1 MQSSQPTKQILRQ
14 RNRALK
20 KMGVKIPKKIRAQ
33 RQPKK
38 QGRRNKQNRNTRSM
52 AQRNPG
58 IDRFP
63 LGNRQGTGFGRRKT
77 IIVSESEFISEVA
90 VSNQPNFNV
99 ALNLPINPGQASTF
113 PWLSTIAKQ
122 YEKYCFRSLQFVY
135 KPEVTQFN
143 PTSSAQGKVMLSCDY
158 DASDAPPAS
167 KQQVEDTD
175 PHADCMPYERLSLS
189 LDPRELHK
197 NSDARFVRPAGLPG
211 GNDIKT
217 YDCGNL
223 YVSNQG
229 QTGNG
234 VNLGELHV
242 VYTVELSVPILESQT
257 KAPTNYQ
264 VTSFQDTSASLTT
277 STPYQPLLAAAASTT
292 VVNVN
297 GLGVVNT
304 AGSIVPPPGNY
315 TYSANV
321 QFVGSGGYAL
331 TYATLQLLKNGNIQN
346 QGTWTD
352 TGSVVATFPISISGF
367 ITCNGTDA
375 ITLNVEATF
384 GTGSQ
389 AATTVFT
396 LVAN

>member
-1 MQSSQPTKQILRQ
+1 MRSSQPTKQILRE
-14 RNRALK
+14 RSRALK
-20 KMGVKIPKKIRAQ
+20 KLGVKNPKKTRAQ

-63 LGNRQGTGFGRRKT
+63 LGNRQGTGFGKRKR
-77 IIVSESEFISEVA
+77 ILISESEFISEIAVA
-90 VSNQPNFNV
+90 NEPNFNV

-122 YEKYCFRSLQFVY
+122 YEKYCFKSLQFVY
-135 KPEVTQFN
+135 KPEVTQYN
-143 PTSSAQGKVMLSCDY
+143 PTSSAVGKVMLSCDY
-158 DASDAPPAS
+158 DASDSPPNS

-175 PHADCMPYERLSLS
+175 PHADCMPYERMSLF
-189 LDPRELHK
+189 LNPDELHK
-197 NSDARFVRPAGLPG
+197 NSDAKFVRPAGLPG
-211 GNDIKT
+211 SSDIKT

-242 VYTVELSVPILESQT
+242 VYTVELSVPVLEST
-257 KAPTNYQ
+257 NKAPVNYS
-264 VTSFQDTSASLTT
+264 VTSLQDTSAALTT
-277 STPYQPLLAAAASTT
+277 ATAYQPLLAAAASTT

-297 GLGVVNT
+297 GIGVVNT

-315 TYSANV
+315 FWTSSA
-321 QFVGSGGYAL
+321 QFVCSGLYMTQCAL
-331 TYATLQLLKNGNIQN
+331 EFEKNGNV
-346 QGTWTD
+346 QGPVGYLYSNAYLGEECTLNLS
-352 TGSVVATFPISISGF
+352 GYIS
-367 ITCNGTDA
+367 CNGTDA
-375 ITLNVEATF
+375 ITLVVQSSFAS
-384 GTGSQ
+384 GTV
-389 AATTVFT
+389 ACTTV
-396 LVAN
+396 LNLMAI

>member
-1 MQSSQPTKQILRQ
+1 
-14 RNRALK
+14 
-20 KMGVKIPKKIRAQ
+20 MGVLIPKTRAQ

-38 QGRRNKQNRNTRSM
+38 QGRSKKQNRNTRSM

-63 LGNRQGTGFGRRKT
+63 RGNRQGTGFGKRKT
-77 IIVSESEFISEVA
+77 ILISESEYISEIAVA
-90 VSNQPNFNV
+90 NQPSFNV
-99 ALNLPINPGQASTF
+99 PLNLPINPGQASTF

-122 YEKYCFRSLQFVY
+122 YEKYCFKSLQFVY

-143 PTSSAQGKVMLSCDY
+143 PTSSAVGKVMLSCDY
-158 DASDAPPAS
+158 DAADPPPAS

-175 PHADCMPYERLSLS
+175 PHADCMPYEKMTLI
-189 LDPRELHK
+189 LDPRECHK
-197 NSDARFVRPAGLPG
+197 NSDAKFVRPAGLPG

-257 KAPTNYQ
+257 KAPNNLQ
-264 VTSFQDTSASLTT
+264 VTSFQDTSAAITT
-277 STPYQPLLAAAASTT
+277 NTPYQPLLAAAASNT

-297 GLGVVNT
+297 GIGVVNT

-315 TYSANV
+315 QWLATAVFQETGFYFTDANL
-321 QFVGSGGYAL
+321 YL
-331 TYATLQLLKNGNIQN
+331 EKNGNA
-346 QGTWTD
+346 QGPT
-352 TGSVVATFPISISGF
+352 ATFYSNASLAEVVTLNLQGF
-367 ITCNGTDA
+367 VTCNGTDA
-375 ITLNVEATF
+375 LTLGVSALF
-384 GTGSQ
+384 GNGT
-389 AATTVFT
+389 AAVTTVFT
-396 LVAN
+396 LVAV